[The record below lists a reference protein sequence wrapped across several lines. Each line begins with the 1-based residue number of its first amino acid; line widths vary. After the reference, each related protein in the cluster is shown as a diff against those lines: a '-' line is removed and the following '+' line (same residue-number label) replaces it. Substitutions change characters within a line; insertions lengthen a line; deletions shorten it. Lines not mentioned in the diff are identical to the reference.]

1 MRELEEKKYSL
12 LMKRPPTGLGY
23 AGGGSR
29 LRDAKTPSI
38 ANRAGARA
46 RDLMGRVEWM
56 QRQRLRGP
64 GGAAIARGGM
74 LLPPEGQA
82 RDENSLEFSVDVF
95 L

>member
-1 MRELEEKKYSL
+1 MRR
-12 LMKRPPTGLGY
+12 RPP
-23 AGGGSR
+23 
-29 LRDAKTPSI
+29 LRI
-38 ANRAGARA
+38 ELGARA
-46 RDLMGRVEWM
+46 RDLMGRVAWM